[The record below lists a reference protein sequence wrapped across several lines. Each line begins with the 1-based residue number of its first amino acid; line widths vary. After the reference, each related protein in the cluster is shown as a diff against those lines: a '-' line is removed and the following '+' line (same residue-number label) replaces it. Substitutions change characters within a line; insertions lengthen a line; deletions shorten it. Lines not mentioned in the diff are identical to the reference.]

1 MNTLMRTTGAIA
13 IFAALGGAALAQ
25 GTIPG
30 AAGGAASGA
39 ATGGAVG
46 GPIGAGVGAVVG
58 GAVGAAT
65 GTVGGILGV
74 DARPGFRDY
83 VTRQNYPSYSYD
95 GPFGVGA
102 VLPGA
107 GVTYYDVPQTYG
119 VSGYRYT
126 IVNGRTVLVDPVT
139 RRIVQVVD

>member
-1 MNTLMRTTGAIA
+1 MNNISRAASAFAILV
-13 IFAALGGAALAQ
+13 AASGIASAQGIVRGTEGGAAA
-25 GTIPG
+25 
-30 AAGGAASGA
+30 GA

-74 DARPGFRDY
+74 DQRPGFRDY
-83 VTRQNYPSYSYD
+83 VVRQNYPSYSYD

-102 VLPGA
+102 VLPGS
-107 GVTYYDVPQTYG
+107 GVTYHDVPATYG
-119 VSGYRYT
+119 ASGYRYA
-126 IVNGRTVLVDPVT
+126 IVNGRTVLVDPAT
-139 RRIVQVVD
+139 RRIVQVID

>member
-1 MNTLMRTTGAIA
+1 MNNLKRTAG
-13 IFAALGGAALAQ
+13 ALALLIAASGVVSAQ
-25 GTIPG
+25 GLVRGTE
-30 AAGGAASGA
+30 GGAASGA

-74 DARPGFRDY
+74 DQRPGFRDY
-83 VTRQNYPSYSYD
+83 VVRQNYPSYSYD

-102 VLPGA
+102 VLPGS
-107 GVTYYDVPQTYG
+107 GVSYYDVPPTYG
-119 VSGYRYT
+119 VSNYRYT
-126 IVNGRTVLVDPVT
+126 VVNGRTVLVDPTT
-139 RRIVQVVD
+139 RRIVQVID

>member
-1 MNTLMRTTGAIA
+1 MNTLLRATSAIA
-13 IFAALGGAALAQ
+13 IFAAISGVASAQGLVRGTEGGAAA
-25 GTIPG
+25 
-30 AAGGAASGA
+30 GA

-74 DARPGFRDY
+74 DQRPGFRDY
-83 VTRQNYPSYSYD
+83 VVRQNYPSYSYD

-102 VLPGA
+102 VLPRS
-107 GVTYYDVPQTYG
+107 GVTYYDVPASYG
-119 VSGYRYT
+119 ASGYSYT
-126 IVNGRTVLVDPVT
+126 IVNGRTVLVEPGT
-139 RRIVQVVD
+139 GRIVQVID